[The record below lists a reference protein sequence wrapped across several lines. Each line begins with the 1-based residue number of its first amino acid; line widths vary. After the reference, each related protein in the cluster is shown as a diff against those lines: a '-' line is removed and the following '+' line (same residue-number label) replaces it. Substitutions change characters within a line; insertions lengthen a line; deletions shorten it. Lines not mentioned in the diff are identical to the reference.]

1 MKRLALLC
9 LTGALASP
17 LADPTLFHEQARAQ
31 RITPMQTD
39 SFARICSRP
48 TGHSLCDAYLS
59 GLADGAT
66 LSKLNS
72 SAAGDTGAVA
82 AFCVP
87 VSETT
92 ASIRD
97 KVLVWLKAHTDALS
111 HPVGESIFKALHDT
125 YPCGAKP

>member
-1 MKRLALLC
+1 MKRLALFC
-9 LTGALASP
+9 PTGALANP
-17 LADPTLFHEQARAQ
+17 PADPHLLHEQARAQ
-31 RITPMQTD
+31 RKTPMPTD
-39 SFARICSRP
+39 SFARIPTRQ

-72 SAAGDTGAVA
+72 KAAGDTGAVA
-82 AFCVP
+82 ACCVP

-97 KVLVWLKAHTDALS
+97 KVLIWLKAHTDALS

>member
-1 MKRLALLC
+1 MKRLGLFC
-9 LTGALASP
+9 LTVALASP
-17 LADPTLFHEQARAQ
+17 LVGQPLFHDQAMAQ

-59 GLADGAT
+59 GLADGVT

-72 SAAGDTGAVA
+72 SAAGDTA
-82 AFCVP
+82 ATAGFCVP

-92 ASIRD
+92 ASIRG
-97 KVLVWLKAHTDALS
+97 KVLVWLKANTDALS
-111 HPVGESIFKALHDT
+111 HPVGESLFKALHDT